1 MFERLQSAIST
12 GVGIVARRLSRGDRY
27 PGGSRVSSPSRTLSG
42 VIVTPDTAITI
53 SAVWACLR
61 YLSQTVAQL
70 PWHVMRDGKMGAEIQ
85 RSHPVDWLLWKR
97 PSSEWS
103 SFQYRETLVHWAL
116 RWGNGYAE
124 IEPDQVDRPYAMW
137 PLHPERVLVC
147 RAVEDGYTSY
157 GDEIAAGE
165 IYYEVD
171 DGQSGKIIFSAKRIF
186 HLRGFGEGVV
196 GVNVIQ
202 YAAESLGVAKAIQ
215 LFRSGF
221 FGNGMNIGGIV
232 SNKKPLTEA
241 GMKAQRAELE
251 RIYKGPRNA
260 GKFAIVDGDTDF
272 KPTGVDPQKS
282 QLTEAENLQIYDACR
297 WFGVPP
303 HKVMQ
308 LDRSTFSNIE
318 HQAIEAVVDSIT
330 PWVRRLEDEADF
342 KLFGQ
347 NRAGYYTKINMNA
360 LLRGD
365 TAARLAFYQG
375 MQLAGAISPN
385 EIRALEDLNSLGPDG
400 DLHVMQQ
407 QMVPLEFIAEGPQKP
422 AAVETPEPVEPEH
435 DIEEDEE
442 AVAARKEFEAAM
454 GGAPVDA

>member
-1 MFERLQSAIST
+1 MFNRLRGSIAGAIS
-12 GVGIVARRLSRGDRY
+12 VVARRLSRGDRS
-27 PGGSRVSSPSRTLSG
+27 PGATRVSSSPRTLAG

-70 PWHVMRDGKMGAEIQ
+70 PWHVMRDGKIGAEVQ
-85 RSHPVDWLLWKR
+85 RTHPVDWLLWKR

-124 IEPDQVDRPYAMW
+124 IEPDTVDRPYAMW
-137 PLHPERVLVC
+137 PLHPERVEVC
-147 RAVEDGYTSY
+147 RAVEDGYASY

-171 DGQSGKIIFSAKRIF
+171 DGQSGKIIFSARRIF

-221 FGNGMNIGGIV
+221 FGNGMNVGGIV
-232 SNKKPLTEA
+232 VNKKPMTQPAMEE
-241 GMKAQRAELE
+241 QRKELN

-260 GKFAIVDGDTDF
+260 GKFAIVDNDTDF
-272 KPTGVDPQKS
+272 KPTMVDPQKS
-282 QLTEAENLQIYDACR
+282 QLTEAENLQIYDVCR

-308 LDRSTFSNIE
+308 LDRATFSNIE
-318 HQAIEAVVDSIT
+318 HQAIEVVVDSIT
-330 PWVRRLEDEADF
+330 PWVRRLEDEADY

-365 TAARLAFYQG
+365 MAARLAFYQG
-375 MQLAGAISPN
+375 MELAGAISPN

-407 QMVPLEFIAEGPQKP
+407 QMVPLEFIAEGPKP
-422 AAVETPEPVEPEH
+422 PVPPAVPAQEP
-435 DIEEDEE
+435 DDSDDDEE
-442 AVAARKEFEAAM
+442 AQDVADRLDTLLNQVTAVA
-454 GGAPVDA
+454 G